1 MVHVVTA
8 KQISWEAIKINFFS
22 MCQRKQKM
30 TKKNMKQKRKKP
42 TRIRWKNDSR
52 LFGSYFEQAQVSTIS
67 KIA

>member
-1 MVHVVTA
+1 MGGNKNKFLFYVSKKT
-8 KQISWEAIKINFFS
+8 KND
-22 MCQRKQKM
+22 
-30 TKKNMKQKRKKP
+30 KKNMKQKRKKS

>member
-1 MVHVVTA
+1 
-8 KQISWEAIKINFFS
+8 